1 MKRIFCL
8 LTILF
13 CTLFAFNASAQEE
26 RDSPRRGEGISVFL
40 ERNKRPGRA
49 YYKEFL
55 ELNKKLLKGKEEL
68 RLGVKYVLPPLSKPV
83 GNGKKTINEPLF
95 GKALASVKV
104 TSNRLQGACFYVVSG
119 HGGPDPGAIGRIGKV
134 ELHEDEYAYD
144 VALRLARNLMQEGA
158 EVRII
163 IQDAKDGIRDDKYLS
178 NSKRETCMGAP
189 IPLNQ
194 VARLR
199 QRCAKINEFYK
210 KDRKN
215 YKYCR
220 AIFLHVDSR
229 SKSHQT
235 DVFFYHSKS
244 KPDSKRLAKTM
255 KKTFESKYDKH
266 QPNRGFTGTVSARN
280 LYVLANTSPASVFV
294 ELGNIQ
300 NTFDQRRF
308 VISSNR
314 QALAKWMM
322 EGFITDYKRRNKDN
336 QLSLSFFFS
345 CTTTTVTAVIISAMP
360 MALAGVKLSLN
371 IRQPITTAVR
381 GSKAPKMEVSVGP
394 MYLMAFTRVMLDIAV
409 AGSAS
414 PRIFSHVW
422 VSLASR
428 MPPVRYPP
436 IIKNKAPSPIT

>member
-1 MKRIFCL
+1 MARL
-8 LTILF
+8 LLLF
-13 CTLFAFNASAQEE
+13 FFMLCSFSVLAQGEYATPK
-26 RDSPRRGEGISVFL
+26 SGEGISAFL
-40 ERNKRPGRA
+40 ERNNRPA
-49 YYKEFL
+49 KTYYKEFL
-55 ELNKKLLKGKEEL
+55 KLNEKRLRGKEEL
-68 RLGVKYVLPPLSKPV
+68 LLGVKYALPPLRNGKAAVGGDKNDSPANAAASSSGSK
-83 GNGKKTINEPLF
+83 KKTIHEPLF
-95 GKALASVKV
+95 GKALANVQV

-119 HGGPDPGAIGRIGKV
+119 HGGPDPGAIGRIGNI

-163 IQDAKDGIRDDKYLS
+163 IQDAKDGIRDDQYLS

-194 VARLR
+194 VARLQ
-199 QRCAKINEFYK
+199 QRCAKINELYQ
-210 KDRKN
+210 KDRKK

-235 DVFFYHSKS
+235 DVFFYHSKN
-244 KPDSKRLAKTM
+244 KPDSKRLATTM

-322 EGFITDYKRRNKDN
+322 EGFITDYK
-336 QLSLSFFFS
+336 
-345 CTTTTVTAVIISAMP
+345 
-360 MALAGVKLSLN
+360 
-371 IRQPITTAVR
+371 
-381 GSKAPKMEVSVGP
+381 KAK
-394 MYLMAFTRVMLDIAV
+394 
-409 AGSAS
+409 
-414 PRIFSHVW
+414 
-422 VSLASR
+422 
-428 MPPVRYPP
+428 
-436 IIKNKAPSPIT
+436 

>member
-49 YYKEFL
+49 YYKEIL
-55 ELNKKLLKGKEEL
+55 EQNKKLLKGKEEL

-119 HGGPDPGAIGRIGKV
+119 HGGPDPGAIGRIGKI

-199 QRCAKINEFYK
+199 QRCANINEFYK

-229 SKSHQT
+229 SKGQQT
-235 DVFFYHSKS
+235 DVFFYNAPKS
-244 KPDSKRLAKTM
+244 TKGRRLANNLHR
-255 KKTFESKYDKH
+255 TFDRKYDKH
-266 QPNRGFTGTVSARN
+266 QPNRGFRGTVSERN
-280 LYVLANTSPASVFV
+280 LYVLRNTTPVAVFL
-294 ELGNIQ
+294 ELGNIR
-300 NTFDQRRF
+300 NKRDQQRL
-308 VISSNR
+308 VLKNNR
-314 QALAKWMM
+314 QALANWIA
-322 EGFITDYKRRNKDN
+322 EGIVKDYKQGK
-336 QLSLSFFFS
+336 
-345 CTTTTVTAVIISAMP
+345 
-360 MALAGVKLSLN
+360 
-371 IRQPITTAVR
+371 
-381 GSKAPKMEVSVGP
+381 
-394 MYLMAFTRVMLDIAV
+394 
-409 AGSAS
+409 
-414 PRIFSHVW
+414 
-422 VSLASR
+422 
-428 MPPVRYPP
+428 
-436 IIKNKAPSPIT
+436 